1 VYLIITTM
9 NPLSKIYEGL
19 KQIILQLFLIVLV
32 TSMAYADFSL
42 MLGSFKN
49 KDNALKYITAQP
61 KSPLKWG
68 CNVFLEE
75 VQIPDKGRWYRVCL
89 GPFVDKEAALAY
101 KETLRLKGFAGD
113 VVLVKTASEA
123 QSAIPLPPAAA
134 PSPPAPP
141 LKPASEKSELESSLT
156 ESVHSEKKLIPDILG
171 REVTEFAPGDPGSG
185 ETSTADKV
193 LDYEGGPVTD
203 PAVVATLAEGEKEG
217 PWAEPTDG
225 ALAIT
230 LEKATLV
237 SLENNWAFR
246 VERFSP
252 DIQRTYE
259 ESERAAFDPVVW
271 AEGGWKR
278 ERDGLDSVT
287 KGPVFS
293 TGVSEFLPTGT
304 WLDLDFGTTQEQE
317 TIVTKPD
324 EEYETNLSLTVT
336 QALLRGRG
344 LDVNLASLRQAR
356 IDTRASEYQ
365 LRGLAQSL
373 LAEVENAYWDYTL
386 AKEEVKIYEASVEL
400 GTKLVN
406 ETIERIKLGQLAK
419 SEVFYGEAE
428 TAKRRQDLIDAQ
440 SFRANARLRF
450 LRLLNPPGENF
461 WQRKVVL
468 LTPPERLVPQIE
480 DVSQHIQVAILMR
493 PDLNQARLAVHRN
506 ELEVVKTKNGL
517 LPKLDFFVSLGRTGY
532 ASSFGDSVSDFSK
545 GEGGLDVY
553 AGLRFEF
560 PIVNRAP
567 KALYK
572 RSTLALEQQDQAL
585 ENMAQLAAQD
595 VLSAYIEIARSS
607 KQITASSATVKYQK
621 KKLWAEVERYR
632 FGKSTMFRV
641 SQTERDLVESQVDA
655 VRAVAD
661 YIKSLTQFYFVE
673 GSLLVRRGISAPGR
687 EPVDMISGN

>member
-1 VYLIITTM
+1 M
-9 NPLSKIYEGL
+9 NPLPKINKGL
-19 KQIILQLFLIVLV
+19 KQIVSQLFLIVLI
-32 TSMAYADFSL
+32 TSMAHADFGL
-42 MLGSFKN
+42 MLGSFKIR
-49 KDNALKYITAQP
+49 DNALKYITSQA

-89 GPFVDKEAALAY
+89 GPFAEKKKAIEY
-101 KETLRLKGFAGD
+101 KETLRSKGFAGD
-113 VVLVKTASEA
+113 VVLVKTASQA
-123 QSAIPLPPAAA
+123 QSVPPLPPAA
-134 PSPPAPP
+134 PPVPPAIPS
-141 LKPASEKSELESSLT
+141 KPALESSESEGSVT
-156 ESVHSEKKLIPDILG
+156 ESENSKRKLIPDILG
-171 REVTEFAPGDPGSG
+171 REVTEFAPHDPDG

-203 PAVVATLAEGEKEG
+203 EEEPEKEG

-230 LEKATLV
+230 LEKATLLA
-237 SLENNWAFR
+237 LENNWEFR

-259 ESERAAFDPVVW
+259 ESERAAFDPIVW

-278 ERDGLDSVT
+278 DRDKIYSVT
-287 KGPVFS
+287 TGPVVS

-304 WLDLDFGTTQEQE
+304 WLDLDFGIEQE
-317 TIVTKPD
+317 DKTFQTNPD

-356 IDTRASEYQ
+356 LDTRASEYQ

-386 AKEEVKIYEASVEL
+386 AREEVKIYEASVEL

-406 ETIERIKLGQLAK
+406 ETIERIELGQLAK
-419 SEVFYGEAE
+419 SEIFYGEAE

-440 SFRANARLRF
+440 SFRANARLRL
-450 LRLLNPPGENF
+450 LRLLNAPGENF

-468 LTPPERLVPQIE
+468 MTPPERLQPQLE
-480 DVSQHIQVAILMR
+480 DVGQHIKVALLMR
-493 PDLNQARLAVHRN
+493 PDLNQARLAVQRD

-532 ASSFGDSVSDFSK
+532 ASSFGGSVSDFSK
-545 GEGGLDVY
+545 GEGGLNVY

-572 RSTLALEQQDQAL
+572 RSTLALEQEDQAL

-595 VLSAYIEIARSS
+595 VLSAYIEIARSN
-607 KQITASSATVKYQK
+607 KQIIASSATVKYQK
-621 KKLWAEVERYR
+621 KKLGAEVEKYR

-641 SQTERDLVESQVDA
+641 SQSERDLVESQVDA

-661 YIKSLTQFYFVE
+661 FIKSLTQFYLVE

-687 EPVDMISGN
+687 EPVDLISGN

>member
-1 VYLIITTM
+1 MYLIITTM
-9 NPLSKIYEGL
+9 NPLSKIFEGL

-32 TSMAYADFSL
+32 TSVAYADFGL

-49 KDNALKYITAQP
+49 RDNALKYIVAQH

-75 VQIPDKGRWYRVCL
+75 VQVPDKGRWYRVCL
-89 GPFVDKEAALAY
+89 GPFVDKKKATAY

-113 VVLVKTASEA
+113 VVLVKTASQA
-123 QSAIPLPPAAA
+123 QSAPPLPPAT
-134 PSPPAPP
+134 P
-141 LKPASEKSELESSLT
+141 LKPALEKSELESRGT
-156 ESVHSEKKLIPDILG
+156 VHRAPTTTAGSEKKLIPDILG
-171 REVTEFAPGDPGSG
+171 REVTEFAPLDPGTG

-193 LDYEGGPVTD
+193 LDYEGGPVTEKEE
-203 PAVVATLAEGEKEG
+203 PEKEG
-217 PWAEPTDG
+217 PWAEPTDE

-237 SLENNWAFR
+237 ALENNWAFR

-259 ESERAAFDPVVW
+259 ESERAAFDPIVW

-278 ERDGLDSVT
+278 DRDKIDSVT
-287 KGPVFS
+287 TGPVVS

-304 WLDLDFGTTQEQE
+304 WLDLDFGVEQE
-317 TIVTKPD
+317 DKTFQTNPD

-356 IDTRASEYQ
+356 IDTRTSEYQ

-406 ETIERIKLGQLAK
+406 ETIERIKLGQLAR
-419 SEVFYGEAE
+419 SEVFYGESE

-440 SFRANARLRF
+440 SFRANARLRL
-450 LRLLNPPGENF
+450 LRLLNAPGEDF

-468 LTPPERLVPQIE
+468 LTPPERLDPQLE
-480 DVSQHIQVAILMR
+480 GVGQHIKVAILMR
-493 PDLNQARLAVHRN
+493 PDLNQARLAVQRN

-532 ASSFGDSVSDFSK
+532 ASSFGGSVSDFSK
-545 GEGGLDVY
+545 GEGGLNVY

-607 KQITASSATVKYQK
+607 KQIIASSVTVKYQK

-661 YIKSLTQFYFVE
+661 YIKSLTRFYFVE

>member
-1 VYLIITTM
+1 M
-9 NPLSKIYEGL
+9 NPLSKINKGL
-19 KQIILQLFLIVLV
+19 KQIGSQLFLIVLV
-32 TSMAYADFSL
+32 TSMAHADFGL
-42 MLGSFKN
+42 MLSSFKN
-49 KDNALKYITAQP
+49 RENALKYITAQA

-68 CNVFLEE
+68 CNLFLEE
-75 VQIPDKGRWYRVCL
+75 VQVPDKGRWYRVCL
-89 GPFVDKEAALAY
+89 GPFVNKKEALEY
-101 KETLRLKGFAGD
+101 KKNLRSEGFGGDMILVET
-113 VVLVKTASEA
+113 VSQA
-123 QSAIPLPPAAA
+123 QSASPLPPA
-134 PSPPAPP
+134 PS
-141 LKPASEKSELESSLT
+141 LKPALESSESESSESESSET
-156 ESVHSEKKLIPDILG
+156 ESVYSKKKLIPDILG
-171 REVTEFAPGDPGSG
+171 REVTEFAPHDSGSG

-193 LDYEGGPVTD
+193 LDYEGGPVTAKKTEASD
-203 PAVVATLAEGEKEG
+203 LEKEKAEKEG

-230 LEKATLV
+230 LEKATLLA
-237 SLENNWAFR
+237 LENNWEFR
-246 VERFSP
+246 VERWSP

-259 ESERAAFDPVVW
+259 EDERAAFDPIVW

-278 ERDGLDSVT
+278 DRDKIDSVT
-287 KGPVFS
+287 TGPVFS

-304 WLDLDFGTTQEQE
+304 WLDLDFGVEQE
-317 TIVTKPD
+317 DKIIVTNPD

-386 AKEEVKIYEASVEL
+386 AKEEVKIYKASVKLGVEL
-400 GTKLVN
+400 TK
-406 ETIERIKLGQLAK
+406 ETIERIELGQLAK
-419 SEVFYGEAE
+419 SEIFYGESE

-440 SFRANARLRF
+440 SARANARLRL
-450 LRLLNPPGENF
+450 LRLLNPPGDNF
-461 WQRKVVL
+461 WQREVVL
-468 LTPPERLVPQIE
+468 LTPPERLDPQLE
-480 DVSQHIQVAILMR
+480 GVDQHIKVALLMR
-493 PDLNQARLAVHRN
+493 PDLNQARLAVQRD

-532 ASSFGDSVSDFSK
+532 ASSFGGSVSDFGK
-545 GEGGLDVY
+545 GEGGLNVY

-560 PIVNRAP
+560 PIANRAP

-572 RSTLALEQQDQAL
+572 RSTLELEQEDQAL

-607 KQITASSATVKYQK
+607 KQIIASSATVKYQK
-621 KKLWAEVERYR
+621 KKLGAEVEKYR

-641 SQTERDLVESQVDA
+641 SQAERDLVESQVLA

-661 YIKSLTQFYFVE
+661 YIKSLTQFYLVE

-687 EPVDMISGN
+687 EPVDLMSGN

>member
-1 VYLIITTM
+1 M
-9 NPLSKIYEGL
+9 NPLSKIYKSL

-32 TSMAYADFSL
+32 TSVAHADFGL

-49 KDNALKYITAQP
+49 KDNALKYIVAQH

-75 VQIPDKGRWYRVCL
+75 VQVPDKGRWYRVCL
-89 GPFVDKEAALAY
+89 GPFADKKEAKKY
-101 KETLRLKGFAGD
+101 KKTLRSKGFGGD
-113 VVLVKTASEA
+113 VVLVKTVSQV
-123 QSAIPLPPAAA
+123 QSAAPLPPATL
-134 PSPPAPP
+134 PSPPAAP
-141 LKPASEKSELESSLT
+141 LKPALEKSELKSSET
-156 ESVHSEKKLIPDILG
+156 ESEYADSARVALTAGSERKLIPDILG
-171 REVTEFAPGDPGSG
+171 REVTEFAPHDPSG
-185 ETSTADKV
+185 KTSTADKV
-193 LDYEGGPVTD
+193 LDYEGGPVTEEEE
-203 PAVVATLAEGEKEG
+203 PEEEG
-217 PWAEPTDG
+217 PWAEPTEG

-246 VERFSP
+246 VEQFSP
-252 DIQRTYE
+252 NIQRTYE
-259 ESERAAFDPVVW
+259 ESERAAFDPVLR

-278 ERDGLDSVT
+278 ERDGVDNSVT

-317 TIVTKPD
+317 TIITNPD

-344 LDVNLASLRQAR
+344 LDVNLANLRQAR
-356 IDTRASEYQ
+356 IDTRTSEYQ

-428 TAKRRQDLIDAQ
+428 TAKRQQDLIDAQ
-440 SFRANARLRF
+440 SFRANARLRL
-450 LRLLNPPGENF
+450 LRLLNSPGENF

-468 LTPPERLVPQIE
+468 LTPPERLQPQLE
-480 DVSQHIQVAILMR
+480 DVGQHIKVALLMR
-493 PDLNQARLAVHRN
+493 PDLNQARLAIQRG

-532 ASSFGDSVSDFSK
+532 ASSFGDSVNDFSN
-545 GEGGLDVY
+545 GGGGLNVY

-560 PIVNRAP
+560 PIANRAP

-607 KQITASSATVKYQK
+607 KQIIASSATVKYQK
-621 KKLWAEVERYR
+621 EKMWAEVERYR

-661 YIKSLTQFYFVE
+661 YIKSLTQFYLVE

-687 EPVDMISGN
+687 KPVDLMSGN

>member
-1 VYLIITTM
+1 M
-9 NPLSKIYEGL
+9 NPLSKIYKSL

-32 TSMAYADFSL
+32 TSVAHADFGL

-49 KDNALKYITAQP
+49 KDNALKYIVAQH

-75 VQIPDKGRWYRVCL
+75 VQVPDKGRWYRVCL
-89 GPFVDKEAALAY
+89 GPFADKKEAKKY
-101 KETLRLKGFAGD
+101 KKTLRSKGFGGD
-113 VVLVKTASEA
+113 VVLVKTVSQV
-123 QSAIPLPPAAA
+123 QSAAPLPPATL
-134 PSPPAPP
+134 PSPPTAP
-141 LKPASEKSELESSLT
+141 LKPALEKSQLKSSEIESEYADSARVALT
-156 ESVHSEKKLIPDILG
+156 AGSERKLIPDILG
-171 REVTEFAPGDPGSG
+171 REVTEFAPHDPDGQ
-185 ETSTADKV
+185 TSTADKV
-193 LDYEGGPVTD
+193 LDYEGGPVTEE
-203 PAVVATLAEGEKEG
+203 EGPEEEG
-217 PWAEPTDG
+217 PWAEPTEG

-246 VERFSP
+246 VEQFSP

-259 ESERAAFDPVVW
+259 ESERAAFDPVLR

-278 ERDGLDSVT
+278 ERDGVDNSVT

-304 WLDLDFGTTQEQE
+304 WLDLDFGTTQEQPSV
-317 TIVTKPD
+317 VTNPD

-344 LDVNLASLRQAR
+344 LDVNLANLRQAR
-356 IDTRASEYQ
+356 IDTRTSEYQ

-428 TAKRRQDLIDAQ
+428 TAKRQQDLIDAQ
-440 SFRANARLRF
+440 SFRANARLRL
-450 LRLLNPPGENF
+450 LRLLNSPGENF

-468 LTPPERLVPQIE
+468 LTPPERLQPQLE
-480 DVSQHIQVAILMR
+480 DVGQHIKVALLMR
-493 PDLNQARLAVHRN
+493 PDLNQARLAIQRG

-532 ASSFGDSVSDFSK
+532 ASSFGDSVNDFSN
-545 GEGGLDVY
+545 GGGGLNVY

-560 PIVNRAP
+560 PIANRAP

-607 KQITASSATVKYQK
+607 KQIIASSATVKYQK
-621 KKLWAEVERYR
+621 EKMWAEVERYR

-661 YIKSLTQFYFVE
+661 YIKSLTQFYLVE

-687 EPVDMISGN
+687 KPVDLMSGN

>member
-1 VYLIITTM
+1 M
-9 NPLSKIYEGL
+9 NPHSKIYTGV
-19 KQIILQLFLIVLV
+19 KRIIAQLFLIGLI
-32 TSMAYADFSL
+32 TSVAHADFGL
-42 MLGSFKN
+42 MLASFK
-49 KDNALKYITAQP
+49 DRENALKYVTTQP
-61 KSPLKWG
+61 RSPIKWG

-75 VQIPDKGRWYRVCL
+75 VQVPDKGQWYRVCL
-89 GPFVDKEAALAY
+89 GPFSDKKDALKY
-101 KETLRLKGFAGD
+101 KKDLRSKGFEGD
-113 VVLVKTASEA
+113 VVLVKTDS
-123 QSAIPLPPAAA
+123 QVQTVSPPPPAA
-134 PSPPAPP
+134 P
-141 LKPASEKSELESSLT
+141 LKPAPERRELESVEADS
-156 ESVHSEKKLIPDILG
+156 EYSEKKLIPDILG
-171 REVTEFAPGDPGSG
+171 REVAEFAPLDPGDG

-203 PAVVATLAEGEKEG
+203 KDKKEKAG

-225 ALAIT
+225 ALSIT
-230 LEKATLV
+230 LEKATLLA
-237 SLENNWAFR
+237 LENNWEFR

-259 ESERAAFDPVVW
+259 ESERAAFDPVLR
-271 AEGGWKR
+271 AEAGWKR
-278 ERDGLDSVT
+278 ERDGIDNIT

-293 TGVSEFLPTGT
+293 TGLSEFLPTGT
-304 WLDLDFGTTQEQE
+304 WLDLDFGTTQEEE

-356 IDTRASEYQ
+356 IDTRASEFQ

-400 GTKLVN
+400 GTKLVK
-406 ETIERIKLGQLAK
+406 ETQERIKLGQLAK

-440 SFRANARLRF
+440 SFRANARLR
-450 LRLLNPPGENF
+450 LMRLLNAPGEDF

-468 LTPPERLVPQIE
+468 LTPPEKLEPRLEGV
-480 DVSQHIQVAILMR
+480 DQHIKVALLMR
-493 PDLNQARLAVHRN
+493 PDLNQARLAIQRD

-532 ASSFGDSVSDFSK
+532 ASSFGGSMSDFR
-545 GEGGLDVY
+545 GGDGGLDVY
-553 AGLRFEF
+553 AGLRFEL
-560 PIVNRAP
+560 PILNRAP
-567 KALYK
+567 KARHK
-572 RSTLALEQQDQAL
+572 RSTLELEQENQAL

-607 KQITASSATVKYQK
+607 KQIIAASATVKYQK

-641 SQTERDLVESQVDA
+641 SQSERDLVESQVDA

-661 YIKSLTQFYFVE
+661 YVKSLTRFYFVE

-687 EPVDMISGN
+687 EPVDLISEKR

>member
-1 VYLIITTM
+1 M
-9 NPLSKIYEGL
+9 NPLPKINKWL
-19 KQIILQLFLIVLV
+19 KQIVSQLFLIVLAI
-32 TSMAYADFSL
+32 SMAHADFGL
-42 MLGSFKN
+42 MLGSFK
-49 KDNALKYITAQP
+49 KRENALKYITSQA

-75 VQIPDKGRWYRVCL
+75 VQVSDKGRWYRVCL
-89 GPFVDKEAALAY
+89 GPFVDKKEALEY
-101 KETLRLKGFAGD
+101 KETLRSKGFGGD
-113 VVLVKTASEA
+113 MILVETVSQA
-123 QSAIPLPPAAA
+123 QSVSPLPPAT
-134 PSPPAPP
+134 P
-141 LKPASEKSELESSLT
+141 LKPALKRSELESSET
-156 ESVHSEKKLIPDILG
+156 ESEYSEMKLIPDILG
-171 REVTEFAPGDPGSG
+171 REVTEFAPDDPGSG

-203 PAVVATLAEGEKEG
+203 EEEPEEKG
-217 PWAEPTDG
+217 PWTEPTKT
-225 ALAIT
+225 LSIT
-230 LEKATLV
+230 LVKATLLA
-237 SLENNWAFR
+237 LENNWAFR
-246 VERFSP
+246 MERFSP

-259 ESERAAFDPVVW
+259 ESERAAFDPVLR

-278 ERDGLDSVT
+278 ERDGLDGVT

-317 TIVTKPD
+317 TFATNPD
-324 EEYETNLSLTVT
+324 EEYETNLNLTVT

-386 AKEEVKIYEASVEL
+386 AKEEVKIYEASVKLGMEL
-400 GTKLVN
+400 VK
-406 ETIERIKLGQLAK
+406 ETIERIELGQLAR
-419 SEVFYGEAE
+419 SEIFYGESE
-428 TAKRRQDLIDAQ
+428 TAQRRQDLIDAQ
-440 SFRANARLRF
+440 SVRANARLRL
-450 LRLLNPPGENF
+450 LRLLNPAGENF

-468 LTPPERLVPQIE
+468 LTPPERLDPQLE
-480 DVSQHIQVAILMR
+480 GVGQHIKVAILMR
-493 PDLNQARLAVHRN
+493 PDLNQARLAVQRN

-532 ASSFGDSVSDFSK
+532 ASSFGGSVSDFSK
-545 GEGGLDVY
+545 GEGGLNVY

-560 PIVNRAP
+560 PIGNRAP

-572 RSTLALEQQDQAL
+572 RSTLELEQEDQAL

-607 KQITASSATVKYQK
+607 KQIIASRATVKYQK
-621 KKLWAEVERYR
+621 KKLEAEVEKYR

-641 SQTERDLVESQVDA
+641 SQAERDLVESQVLS

-661 YIKSLTQFYFVE
+661 YIKSLTQFYLVE

-687 EPVDMISGN
+687 EPVDLMSGN

>member
-1 VYLIITTM
+1 MISLLKTYK
-9 NPLSKIYEGL
+9 NL

-32 TSMAYADFSL
+32 TSIAHADFGL

-49 KDNALKYITAQP
+49 RENALKYITTQA

-75 VQIPDKGRWYRVCL
+75 VQVPGKGRWYRVCL
-89 GPFVDKEAALAY
+89 GPFVDKKEAIEY
-101 KETLRLKGFAGD
+101 KETLRSKGFGGD
-113 VVLVKTASEA
+113 MVLIKTASQA
-123 QSAIPLPPAAA
+123 QSASPLPPAF
-134 PSPPAPP
+134 SP
-141 LKPASEKSELESSLT
+141 KPVLESSET
-156 ESVHSEKKLIPDILG
+156 EPSNSEKELIPDILG
-171 REVTEFAPGDPGSG
+171 QDVMGFAPHDPGSG
-185 ETSTADKV
+185 ETDTADKV
-193 LDYEGGPVTD
+193 LDYEGGPSTD
-203 PAVVATLAEGEKEG
+203 KEQAEKEG

-225 ALAIT
+225 SLAIT

-259 ESERAAFDPVVW
+259 ESERAAFDPVLR
-271 AEGGWKR
+271 AEGGWQR

-317 TIVTKPD
+317 TIVTNPD

-344 LDVNLASLRQAR
+344 LDVNLASLRQSR

-406 ETIERIKLGQLAK
+406 ETKERIELGQLAK
-419 SEVFYGEAE
+419 SEVFYGESE

-440 SFRANARLRF
+440 STRANARLRL
-450 LRLLNPPGENF
+450 LRLLNPPGEDF

-468 LTPPERLVPQIE
+468 LTPPERLYPQLE
-480 DVSQHIQVAILMR
+480 GVAQHIKVAILMR
-493 PDLNQARLAVHRN
+493 PDLNQARLAVQRN

-532 ASSFGDSVSDFSK
+532 ASSFGGSVSDFSK
-545 GEGGLDVY
+545 GEGGLNVY
-553 AGLRFEF
+553 AGFRFEF

-567 KALYK
+567 KALHK
-572 RSTLALEQQDQAL
+572 RSTLELEQEDQAL
-585 ENMAQLAAQD
+585 ENMAQLAVQD

-607 KQITASSATVKYQK
+607 KQIGASSVTVKYQK

-632 FGKSTMFRV
+632 FGKSTMYRV

-661 YIKSLTQFYFVE
+661 YIKSLTQFYLVE

-687 EPVDMISGN
+687 EPVDLMSGN

>member
-1 VYLIITTM
+1 M
-9 NPLSKIYEGL
+9 NSLLKTYKSL

-32 TSMAYADFSL
+32 TSVAYADFGL

-49 KDNALKYITAQP
+49 RDNALNYIITQA

-75 VQIPDKGRWYRVCL
+75 VQVPDKGRWYRVCL
-89 GPFVDKEAALAY
+89 GPFVDKKEAIAY

-113 VVLVKTASEA
+113 VVLVKTASQA
-123 QSAIPLPPAAA
+123 QSAAPLPPATL
-134 PSPPAPP
+134 PSPPAASLKPP
-141 LKPASEKSELESSLT
+141 LEKSELESSET
-156 ESVHSEKKLIPDILG
+156 ESVYSKKKLIPDILG
-171 REVTEFAPGDPGSG
+171 KEVTEFAPLDPGTG

-203 PAVVATLAEGEKEG
+203 PAVVATLAESAKEEAEKEG

-237 SLENNWAFR
+237 ALENNWAFR

-259 ESERAAFDPVVW
+259 ESERAAFDPVLR

-317 TIVTKPD
+317 TIVTNPD

-406 ETIERIKLGQLAK
+406 ETIERIKLGQLAR
-419 SEVFYGEAE
+419 SEVFYGESE

-440 SFRANARLRF
+440 SFRANARLRL
-450 LRLLNPPGENF
+450 LRLLNPAGENF

-468 LTPPERLVPQIE
+468 LTPPERLDPQLE
-480 DVSQHIQVAILMR
+480 GVDQHIKVALLMR
-493 PDLNQARLAVHRN
+493 PDLNQARLAIERG

-545 GEGGLDVY
+545 GEGGLNVY

-607 KQITASSATVKYQK
+607 KQIIASSVTVKYQK
-621 KKLWAEVERYR
+621 KKLGAEVERYR

-661 YIKSLTQFYFVE
+661 YIKSLTQFYLVE

-687 EPVDMISGN
+687 EPVDLISEKR

>member
-1 VYLIITTM
+1 M
-9 NPLSKIYEGL
+9 NPLLKTYKGL
-19 KQIILQLFLIVLV
+19 KQIIFQLFLIVLGA
-32 TSMAYADFSL
+32 SMGHADFGL
-42 MLGSFKN
+42 MLASFK
-49 KDNALKYITAQP
+49 KSENALKYITMQA

-68 CNVFLEE
+68 CNVFFEE
-75 VQIPDKGRWYRVCL
+75 VQVPDKGRWYRVCL
-89 GPFVDKEAALAY
+89 GPFADKKKALAY
-101 KETLRLKGFAGD
+101 KETLRSKGFGGD
-113 VVLVKTASEA
+113 VLLVKIASQA
-123 QSAIPLPPAAA
+123 QSASC
-134 PSPPAPP
+134 SPPATPP
-141 LKPASEKSELESSLT
+141 KPALEKSEWVSSGT
-156 ESVHSEKKLIPDILG
+156 ESEYADSARATTTAGSEKKLIPDVLG
-171 REVTEFAPGDPGSG
+171 RDVAEFAAHDPGRG
-185 ETSTADKV
+185 KTDTADKV

-203 PAVVATLAEGEKEG
+203 KGEPEKEG
-217 PWAEPTDG
+217 PWVEPTDG

-230 LEKATLV
+230 LEKATLLA
-237 SLENNWAFR
+237 LENNWAFR

-259 ESERAAFDPVVW
+259 ESERAAFDPVLR
-271 AEGGWKR
+271 AQGGWKR
-278 ERDGLDSVT
+278 ERDGFDSVT

-304 WLDLDFGTTQEQE
+304 WLDLEFGTTQEQE
-317 TIVTKPD
+317 TIVTNPD
-324 EEYETNLSLTVT
+324 EEYETNLNLTVT

-344 LDVNLASLRQAR
+344 LDVNLANLRQAR
-356 IDTRASEYQ
+356 IDTRTSEYQ

-406 ETIERIKLGQLAK
+406 ETIERIKLGQLAR
-419 SEVFYGEAE
+419 SEIFYGESE

-450 LRLLNPPGENF
+450 LRLLNAPGEEF

-468 LTPPERLVPQIE
+468 LTPPERLDPQLE
-480 DVSQHIQVAILMR
+480 GVGQHIKVALLMR
-493 PDLNQARLAVHRN
+493 PDLNQARLAVQKN

-517 LPKLDFFVSLGRTGY
+517 LPKLDFFVRLGRTGY
-532 ASSFGDSVSDFSK
+532 ASSFGDSVSDFSN
-545 GEGGLDVY
+545 GGGGLNVY

-560 PIVNRAP
+560 PIANRAP
-567 KALYK
+567 KALHK

-607 KQITASSATVKYQK
+607 KQIIASSATVKFQK

-641 SQTERDLVESQVDA
+641 SQAERDLVESQVDA

-661 YIKSLTQFYFVE
+661 YIKSLTRFYLVE

-687 EPVDMISGN
+687 EPVDLISGN

>member
-1 VYLIITTM
+1 
-9 NPLSKIYEGL
+9 
-19 KQIILQLFLIVLV
+19 
-32 TSMAYADFSL
+32 
-42 MLGSFKN
+42 MLGSFK
-49 KDNALKYITAQP
+49 KSENARKFITEQP

-68 CNVFLEE
+68 CNIFIEKVH
-75 VQIPDKGRWYRVCL
+75 IPDKGRWYRVCL
-89 GPFVDKEAALAY
+89 GPFENKKEALRY
-101 KETLRLKGFAGD
+101 KKNLRSKNFSND
-113 VVLVKTASEA
+113 MIPVKIASQA
-123 QSAIPLPPAAA
+123 QPAS
-134 PSPPAPP
+134 PSYPDPS
-141 LKPASEKSELESSLT
+141 LKPALESIETESAYSEKQ
-156 ESVHSEKKLIPDILG
+156 LIPDILG
-171 REVTEFAPGDPGSG
+171 KEVTEFAPHDSGSG
-185 ETSTADKV
+185 ETDTADKV
-193 LDYEGGPVTD
+193 LDYEGGPATD
-203 PAVVATLAEGEKEG
+203 KEEAEKGG

-230 LEKATLV
+230 LEKATLLA
-237 SLENNWAFR
+237 LENNWEFR

-252 DIQRTYE
+252 DIQKTYE
-259 ESERAAFDPVVW
+259 ESERAAFDPILR
-271 AEGGWKR
+271 AEGGWQ
-278 ERDGLDSVT
+278 RDRDKIDSVT
-287 KGPVFS
+287 TGPVVS

-304 WLDLDFGTTQEQE
+304 WLDLDFGVEQE
-317 TIVTKPD
+317 NKTFNTNPD
-324 EEYETNLSLTVT
+324 EEYETNLTLTVT

-373 LAEVENAYWDYTL
+373 LAGVENAYWDYTL

-406 ETIERIKLGQLAK
+406 ETIERIELGQIAK
-419 SEVFYGEAE
+419 SEIFYGEAE

-440 SFRANARLRF
+440 SARANARLRL

-468 LTPPERLVPQIE
+468 LTPPERLNPQLE
-480 DVSQHIQVAILMR
+480 GVDQHIKVALLMR
-493 PDLNQARLAVHRN
+493 PDLNQARLAVQRN

-532 ASSFGDSVSDFSK
+532 ASSFGGSVSDFSN
-545 GEGGLDVY
+545 GEGGLNVY

-567 KALYK
+567 KALHK
-572 RSTLALEQQDQAL
+572 RSTLELEQQDQAL

-595 VLSAYIEIARSS
+595 VLSAYVEIARSS
-607 KQITASSATVKYQK
+607 KQIVASSATVKYQK

-641 SQTERDLVESQVDA
+641 AQTERDLVESQVDA

-661 YIKSLTQFYFVE
+661 YLKSLTQFYLVE

-687 EPVDMISGN
+687 EPVDLISEKR

>member
-1 VYLIITTM
+1 M
-9 NPLSKIYEGL
+9 KSLSRIYKGL
-19 KQIILQLFLIVLV
+19 KQIILQLFLIVLA
-32 TSMAYADFSL
+32 TSIAHADFGL

-49 KDNALKYITAQP
+49 RENALKYITAQA

-75 VQIPDKGRWYRVCL
+75 VQVPDKGRWYRVCL
-89 GPFVDKEAALAY
+89 GPFVNKKEALKY
-101 KETLRLKGFAGD
+101 KKNLHSKGFGGD
-113 VVLVKTASEA
+113 MILVETASQA
-123 QSAIPLPPAAA
+123 QAASPLPPATA
-134 PSPPAPP
+134 PLPPATP
-141 LKPASEKSELESSLT
+141 LKPALESSET
-156 ESVHSEKKLIPDILG
+156 ESVYSKKKLIPDILG
-171 REVTEFAPGDPGSG
+171 RDVMEFAPHDSGSG
-185 ETSTADKV
+185 ETNTADKV

-203 PAVVATLAEGEKEG
+203 KEEAEKEG
-217 PWAEPTDG
+217 PSAEPTDG
-225 ALAIT
+225 VLAIT
-230 LEKATLV
+230 LEKATLLA
-237 SLENNWAFR
+237 LENNWEFR

-259 ESERAAFDPVVW
+259 EDERAAFDPIVW

-278 ERDGLDSVT
+278 DRDKIDSVT
-287 KGPVFS
+287 EGPVVS

-304 WLDLDFGTTQEQE
+304 WLDLDFGVEQE
-317 TIVTKPD
+317 DKIIVTNPD

-400 GTKLVN
+400 GAKLVR
-406 ETIERIKLGQLAK
+406 ETIERIELGQLAR
-419 SEVFYGEAE
+419 SEIFYGESE

-440 SFRANARLRF
+440 SARANARLRL
-450 LRLLNPPGENF
+450 LRLLNTPGENF

-468 LTPPERLVPQIE
+468 LTLPERLDPQLE
-480 DVSQHIQVAILMR
+480 GVGQHIKVALLMR
-493 PDLNQARLAVHRN
+493 PDLNQARLAVQRG
-506 ELEVVKTKNGL
+506 ELEVVKTKNGV

-532 ASSFGDSVSDFSK
+532 ASSFGGSVSDFGK
-545 GEGGLDVY
+545 GEGGLNVY

-560 PIVNRAP
+560 PIGNRAP

-572 RSTLALEQQDQAL
+572 RSTLELEQQDQAL
-585 ENMAQLAAQD
+585 ENMAQLAEQD

-607 KQITASSATVKYQK
+607 KQIVASSATVKYQRE
-621 KKLWAEVERYR
+621 KLGAEVEKYR

-641 SQTERDLVESQVDA
+641 AQAERDLVESQVDA
-655 VRAVAD
+655 VQAVAD
-661 YIKSLTQFYFVE
+661 YIKSLTQFYLVE

-687 EPVDMISGN
+687 EPVDLISGN

>member
-1 VYLIITTM
+1 M
-9 NPLSKIYEGL
+9 NPLLKTYKSL

-32 TSMAYADFSL
+32 ISVAHAEFGL
-42 MLGSFKN
+42 MLASFK
-49 KDNALKYITAQP
+49 KSENARKFITAQA

-68 CNVFLEE
+68 CNMFIEK
-75 VQIPDKGRWYRVCL
+75 VQVSDKERWYRVCL
-89 GPFVDKEAALAY
+89 GPFENKNEALRY
-101 KETLRLKGFAGD
+101 KKNLRSKGFGGD
-113 VVLVKTASEA
+113 MIFVETTPQTQPAS
-123 QSAIPLPPAAA
+123 P
-134 PSPPAPP
+134 PSPSPS
-141 LKPASEKSELESSLT
+141 LKPALESSET
-156 ESVHSEKKLIPDILG
+156 K
-171 REVTEFAPGDPGSG
+171 SG
-185 ETSTADKV
+185 YS
-193 LDYEGGPVTD
+193 
-203 PAVVATLAEGEKEG
+203 EKEG

-230 LEKATLV
+230 LVKATLLA
-237 SLENNWAFR
+237 LENNWEFR

-259 ESERAAFDPVVW
+259 ESERAAFDPILR

-278 ERDGLDSVT
+278 DRDKIDSVT
-287 KGPVFS
+287 TGPVVS

-304 WLDLDFGTTQEQE
+304 WLDLDFGVEQKDK
-317 TIVTKPD
+317 TFNTNPD
-324 EEYETNLSLTVT
+324 EEYETNLTLTVT

-344 LDVNLASLRQAR
+344 LDVNFATLRQAR

-400 GTKLVN
+400 GVRLIT
-406 ETIERIKLGQLAK
+406 ETRERIELGQLAR
-419 SEVFYGEAE
+419 SELFYGESE
-428 TAKRRQDLIDAQ
+428 TAQRRQDLIDAQ
-440 SFRANARLRF
+440 STRANARLRL
-450 LRLLNPPGENF
+450 LRLLNPAGENF

-468 LTPPERLVPQIE
+468 LTPPEKLDPQLE
-480 DVSQHIQVAILMR
+480 GVGQHIKVALLMR
-493 PDLNQARLAVHRN
+493 PDLNQARLAIQRG

-532 ASSFGDSVSDFSK
+532 ASSFGGSVSDFSK
-545 GEGGLDVY
+545 GEGGLNVY

-560 PIVNRAP
+560 PIGNRAP
-567 KALYK
+567 KALHK
-572 RSTLALEQQDQAL
+572 RSTLELEQEDRAL

-607 KQITASSATVKYQK
+607 KQIVASSATVKYQK
-621 KKLWAEVERYR
+621 EKLEAEIEKYS
-632 FGKSTMFRV
+632 FGKTTMFRV
-641 SQTERDLVESQVDA
+641 AQAERDLVESRVLA

-661 YIKSLTQFYFVE
+661 YIKSLTQFYLVE

-687 EPVDMISGN
+687 EPVDLISEKR